1 MPKEEWGVK
10 RVCPTTGKRFYD
22 LNRDPIVSPYTGEEV
37 KVDDTKSRLI
47 QADGEDL
54 SVRRATENDVSDN
67 EVVLDDED
75 MDVELDDDD
84 FLEEEEEDNVSL
96 DDIADVSS
104 DEDES

>member
-1 MPKEEWGVK
+1 MPKQEWGVK

-22 LNRDPIVSPYTGEEV
+22 LNRDPIVSPYTGEDV
-37 KVDDTKSRLI
+37 KLDDTKSRLI

-54 SVRRATENDVSDN
+54 SVRRATETAVSDDD
-67 EVVLDDED
+67 VVLDDDD
-75 MDVELDDDD
+75 MDVELDDDL
-84 FLEEEEEDNVSL
+84 LEEDDDDNVSL

>member
-47 QADGEDL
+47 QADGEDV

-84 FLEEEEEDNVSL
+84 FLEAEEEDNVSL